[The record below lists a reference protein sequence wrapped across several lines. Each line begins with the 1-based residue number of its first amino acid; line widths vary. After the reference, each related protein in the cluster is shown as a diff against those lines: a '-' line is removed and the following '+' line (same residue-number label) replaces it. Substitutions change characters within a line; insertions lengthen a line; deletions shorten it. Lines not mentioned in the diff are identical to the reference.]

1 MGFDRFKGG
10 KIMKP
15 SMKYANWD
23 CILTRK
29 GLVFNSSL
37 SLENMKAI
45 EDQVFAERFILKG
58 GLIDL
63 TITLK

>member
-1 MGFDRFKGG
+1 MFYDYHGVPFYEEKDF
-10 KIMKP
+10 
-15 SMKYANWD
+15 
-23 CILTRK
+23 
-29 GLVFNSSL
+29 
-37 SLENMKAI
+37 